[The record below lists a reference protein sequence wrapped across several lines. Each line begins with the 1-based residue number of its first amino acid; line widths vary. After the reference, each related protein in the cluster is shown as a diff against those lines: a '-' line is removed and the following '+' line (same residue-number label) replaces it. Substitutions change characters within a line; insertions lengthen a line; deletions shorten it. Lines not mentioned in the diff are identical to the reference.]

1 MNDSTS
7 TQAHPK
13 LQRFLDKFT
22 DISVKIGNQ
31 VHLRSLR
38 DAFATLMPMFIL
50 AGIAIFFNN
59 VLFTWLLKGAM
70 LAKFQVFGTA
80 LTNGTL
86 NVASILIAPMIAFYL
101 AKNKSYE
108 NPISAAAVALSA
120 VFIMLAIHVSI
131 TPEGAKKAIDVT
143 GAVLYSQVGTTGMFA
158 GIIIGLLATEI
169 YLRLSKIKALKI
181 NLGDQVPPAVG
192 QSFSVLLPS
201 LITLS
206 IFGIT
211 AAILAAFNVDLV
223 TLISRLIQ
231 EPLRKV
237 NTSLPGFLLIY
248 STGNFLYTLGI
259 HQTVINGSLLD
270 PLNLV
275 NMNENTAAV
284 SAGRPA
290 THIINTDF
298 VTVYSQ
304 MGGTGLTIALIIAVL
319 LVSHYQ
325 PYKDVVKLAIVPGI
339 FEINEPII
347 FGFPIVFNIPMI
359 IPFVLSPVIGSL
371 IGYFA
376 TAIGFV
382 KPLAYMVPWTTP
394 PILSGILSSGGDWKV
409 VLVQIIILAVCT
421 LFYIPFIKIS
431 ERVAMKQAELNNAQ

>member
-1 MNDSTS
+1 
-7 TQAHPK
+7 
-13 LQRFLDKFT
+13 
-22 DISVKIGNQ
+22 
-31 VHLRSLR
+31 
-38 DAFATLMPMFIL
+38 
-50 AGIAIFFNN
+50 
-59 VLFTWLLKGAM
+59 
-70 LAKFQVFGTA
+70 
-80 LTNGTL
+80 
-86 NVASILIAPMIAFYL
+86 
-101 AKNKSYE
+101 
-108 NPISAAAVALSA
+108 
-120 VFIMLAIHVSI
+120 
-131 TPEGAKKAIDVT
+131 
-143 GAVLYSQVGTTGMFA
+143 
-158 GIIIGLLATEI
+158 
-169 YLRLSKIKALKI
+169 
-181 NLGDQVPPAVG
+181 DQVPPAVG

-382 KPLAYMVPWTTP
+382 KPIAYMVPWTTP
-394 PILSGILSSGGDWKV
+394 PILSGILSSGGDWKWFYLMAGIASKGFAD
-409 VLVQIIILAVCT
+409 LVNTMKLLMKKGVKFLGISAAVT
-421 LFYIPFIKIS
+421 LFSIATGALATAVVDASSNTEQKQ
-431 ERVAMKQAELNNAQ
+431 EGKTDKQASRDWLRP

>member
-1 MNDSTS
+1 MADSIS
-7 TQAHPK
+7 NQSHPK
-13 LQRFLDKFT
+13 LQKVLDKFT
-22 DISVKIGNQ
+22 DVSVKIGNQ

-50 AGIAIFFNN
+50 AGLAVLFNN
-59 VLFTWLLKGAM
+59 VIFTWLLKGET

-86 NVASILIAPMIAFYL
+86 NVASILIAPMIGYYL
-101 AKNKSYE
+101 AKNKSYD
-108 NPISAAAVALSA
+108 NPISAAIIALSA
-120 VFIMLAIHVSI
+120 VFIMLAINVSVI
-131 TPEGAKKAIDVT
+131 PNGAKNPVNIT

-158 GIIIGLLATEI
+158 GIIIGLVATEI
-169 YLRLSKIKALKI
+169 YIKLTKIKMLKI

-201 LITLS
+201 LLTLS
-206 IFGIT
+206 IFGI
-211 AAILAAFNVDLV
+211 LAALFAAGGTDLV
-223 TLISRLIQ
+223 TLISRMVQ
-231 EPLRKV
+231 EPLRQI

-248 STGNFLYTLGI
+248 SCGNFLYTLGI

-275 NMNENTAAV
+275 NMNENTLAV
-284 SAGRPA
+284 KAGRIP

-304 MGGTGLTIALIIAVL
+304 MGGTGLTTALIIAVL

-325 PYKDVVKLAIVPGI
+325 PYRDVVKLATIPGI

-359 IPFVLSPVIGSL
+359 IPFVLCPVIGSL

-382 KPLAYMVPWTTP
+382 RPLAYLVAWTTP
-394 PILSGILSSGGDWKV
+394 PILSGILASGGDWKV
-409 VLVQIIILAVCT
+409 VLVQIIILVVCT
-421 LFYIPFIKIS
+421 IFYIPFIKIS
-431 ERVAMKQAELNNAQ
+431 ERVARKQAKMN

>member
-1 MNDSTS
+1 MTKEFDKRLDDFFRTYQDRGMKKWQGFMLSDFTS
-7 TQAHPK
+7 K
-13 LQRFLDKFT
+13 VGKIDKERAQVYEKKKPMSLES
-22 DISVKIGNQ
+22 ISE
-31 VHLRSLR
+31 
-38 DAFATLMPMFIL
+38 IL
-50 AGIAIFFNN
+50 
-59 VLFTWLLKGAM
+59 
-70 LAKFQVFGTA
+70 
-80 LTNGTL
+80 
-86 NVASILIAPMIAFYL
+86 MIAYYL
-101 AKNKSYE
+101 AKNKSFE
-108 NPISAAAVALSA
+108 NPISASAVSLSA
-120 VFIMLAIHVSI
+120 VFIMLAINVSL
-131 TPEGAKKAIDVT
+131 TPLNSQKPVTVT

-169 YLRLSKIKALKI
+169 YMKLSSIKALKI

-192 QSFSVLLPS
+192 QSFSSLLPS
-201 LITLS
+201 LLTLS
-206 IFGIT
+206 IFGIL
-211 AAILAAFNVDLV
+211 AAIFAYFKTDLV

-231 EPLRKV
+231 EPLRAV

-275 NMNENTAAV
+275 NMNENMAVVAA
-284 SAGRPA
+284 GKQPM
-290 THIINTDF
+290 HIINTDF

-304 MGGTGLTIALIIAVL
+304 MGGTGLTISLILAVL
-319 LVSHYQ
+319 LVSHYK
-325 PYKDVVKLAIVPGI
+325 PYRDVVKLAAFPGI

-376 TAIGFV
+376 TVIGFV
-382 KPLAYMVPWTTP
+382 KPLSVLVPWTTP
-394 PILSGILSSGGDWKV
+394 PILSGILASAGDWKV
-409 VLVQIIILAVCT
+409 VIVQIVILAVCT

-431 ERVAMKQAELNNAQ
+431 ERVAIKQAQLSQD

>member
-1 MNDSTS
+1 MANSTS

-22 DISVKIGNQ
+22 DISVKVGNQ

-50 AGIAIFFNN
+50 AGIAVFFNN
-59 VLFTWLLKGAM
+59 VLFTWLLKGEL

-86 NVASILIAPMIAFYL
+86 NVASILIAPLIAFYL
-101 AKNKSYE
+101 AKNKGYQ

-131 TPEGAKKAIDVT
+131 IPEGAKKAVDVT

-169 YLRLSKIKALKI
+169 YLRLSKVKALKI

-201 LITLS
+201 LLTLS
-206 IFGIT
+206 IFGII
-211 AAILAAFNVDLV
+211 AAILAAFNADLV

-231 EPLRKV
+231 EPLRSV

-259 HQTVINGSLLD
+259 HQTVI
-270 PLNLV
+270 
-275 NMNENTAAV
+275 
-284 SAGRPA
+284 
-290 THIINTDF
+290 
-298 VTVYSQ
+298 
-304 MGGTGLTIALIIAVL
+304 MGHCLI
-319 LVSHYQ
+319 
-325 PYKDVVKLAIVPGI
+325 P
-339 FEINEPII
+339 
-347 FGFPIVFNIPMI
+347 
-359 IPFVLSPVIGSL
+359 
-371 IGYFA
+371 
-376 TAIGFV
+376 
-382 KPLAYMVPWTTP
+382 
-394 PILSGILSSGGDWKV
+394 
-409 VLVQIIILAVCT
+409 
-421 LFYIPFIKIS
+421 
-431 ERVAMKQAELNNAQ
+431 

>member
-1 MNDSTS
+1 MNNSAS
-7 TQAHPK
+7 TQNHPK
-13 LQRFLDKFT
+13 LQKFLDEFT
-22 DISVKIGNQ
+22 NISVKIGNQ

-50 AGIAIFFNN
+50 AGVAALFNN
-59 VLFTWLLKGAM
+59 VVFTWLFKGAT

-86 NVASILIAPMIAFYL
+86 NVASILVAPMIAYFL
-101 AKNKSYE
+101 AKNKSFE
-108 NPISAAAVALSA
+108 NPISATVIALSA
-120 VFIMLAIHVSI
+120 VFIMLAINVSI
-131 TPEGAKKAIDVT
+131 IPNGAKKAVNIT
-143 GAVLYSQVGTTGMFA
+143 GAVLYSQVGTKGMFA

-169 YLRLSKIKALKI
+169 YMKFSKIKALKV

-192 QSFSVLLPS
+192 QSFTVLFPS
-201 LITLS
+201 LLTLS
-206 IFGIT
+206 LFGIF
-211 AAILAAFNVDLV
+211 AAIFAYFNTDLV
-223 TLISRLIQ
+223 TLISKLIQ
-231 EPLRKV
+231 EPLRSI

-248 STGNFLYTLGI
+248 SSGNFLYTLGI

-275 NMNENTAAV
+275 NMNENMAAV
-284 SAGRPA
+284 TAHKLP

-304 MGGTGLTIALIIAVL
+304 MGGTGLTISLIIAVL

-325 PYKDVVKLAIVPGI
+325 PYKDVVKLAAIPGI

-382 KPLAYMVPWTTP
+382 RPLAYMVPWTTP

-409 VLVQIIILAVCT
+409 VLVQILILAVCT
-421 LFYIPFIKIS
+421 VFYIPFIKIS
-431 ERVAMKQAELNNAQ
+431 ERVARKQAEITTN